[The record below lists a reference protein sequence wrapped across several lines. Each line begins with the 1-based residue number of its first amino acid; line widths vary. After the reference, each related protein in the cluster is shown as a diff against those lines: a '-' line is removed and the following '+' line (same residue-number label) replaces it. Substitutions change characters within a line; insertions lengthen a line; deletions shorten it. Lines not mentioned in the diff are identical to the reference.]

1 MNVISMNFYGEGIEE
16 SVGVEEKKIGG
27 APSDG
32 NKSKCRLYIARA
44 GVPLPPFE
52 NSFRSE
58 QRLTL
63 TPPTRVERNNVCKQ
77 CRNETITRR
86 FFDVSSCCCSFLF
99 FFYLLTNPSCRNM
112 APPCLLF
119 RYLSPIGESFCRT
132 FCVNV

>member
-1 MNVISMNFYGEGIEE
+1 MEKGSKNWSESKKRKLEALPRTATKV
-16 SVGVEEKKIGG
+16 SVGYILHELVCRCHLSKI
-27 APSDG
+27 
-32 NKSKCRLYIARA
+32 
-44 GVPLPPFE
+44 PFE
-52 NSFRSE
+52 AK